1 MECSQTKESITAMEY
16 RQVSN
21 ALDGSRDIG
30 DLKVDRWEQFK
41 DSVIHPANKAYDR
54 IWFDTLYSVF
64 QKKLDH
70 QTHGGNF
77 IKS

>member
-1 MECSQTKESITAMEY
+1 MEY

-54 IWFDTLYSVF
+54 I
-64 QKKLDH
+64 
-70 QTHGGNF
+70 
-77 IKS
+77 